1 MGKWSARRDGGWVD
15 DGGSAGETGDG
26 GGDTGRVC
34 PAWHITVGE
43 EQEVESESEQW
54 SAINERWKRAVSAFK
69 PEDDSRQDTP
79 D

>member
-1 MGKWSARRDGGWVD
+1 MGVILVECAQHGISWMRVAIRDKGRRAR
-15 DGGSAGETGDG
+15 
-26 GGDTGRVC
+26 GRLTY
-34 PAWHITVGE
+34 TVGE

>member
-1 MGKWSARRDGGWVD
+1 M
-15 DGGSAGETGDG
+15 AGVQ
-26 GGDTGRVC
+26 GRPEMVGVTLVEC
-34 PAWHITVGE
+34 AQHGISYTVGE
-43 EQEVESESEQW
+43 EQESESESEQW